1 MQTRDQKYAVEVFKQ
16 VSELADSPEVAKR
29 RKYGSMAHRLP
40 ILIRTAGLAQAVSF
54 VESRGDEAQKLLLR
68 HLGAVVGV
76 ENLGEKS
83 RTASLQ
89 EYIKLTQDVMDALVW
104 YKRFAESVLGVDASL
119 DGEES
124 VGE

>member
-68 HLGAVVGV
+68 HLGALVGV
-76 ENLGEKS
+76 ENLGKEPYS
-83 RTASLQ
+83 FLQ
-89 EYIKLTQDVMDALVW
+89 EYIKLPGRNGRFGLV
-104 YKRFAESVLGVDASL
+104 
-119 DGEES
+119 
-124 VGE
+124 

>member
-54 VESRGDEAQKLLLR
+54 VESRGDDAQKLLLR
-68 HLGAVVGV
+68 HLGEDGFCPLLADYLTIRFGS
-76 ENLGEKS
+76 KS
-83 RTASLQ
+83 RA
-89 EYIKLTQDVMDALVW
+89 Y
-104 YKRFAESVLGVDASL
+104 
-119 DGEES
+119 
-124 VGE
+124 